1 MYIKIIGE
9 NEKYNVKLS
18 PFTTQHGKRAVR
30 FIGDE
35 IPETDKGFML
45 YNDDE
50 KEIGDLSS
58 YKYQYR
64 PNEYSEEQDEQILPS
79 FVDTPLN
86 PSAIDR
92 LNSRINRV
100 SAQVSEI
107 TPYEQT
113 KTAYHG
119 EIEKVFY
126 GVPNGVL
133 TVTFDKYD
141 GEYEVSRT
149 DDRITVS
156 FPRLEDSTNITIMVQ

>member
-45 YNDDE
+45 YNDEDE
-50 KEIGDLSS
+50 EIGDLSS

-100 SAQVSEI
+100 SAQVGEI
-107 TPYEQT
+107 TPY
-113 KTAYHG
+113 TASKQAYIG
-119 EIEKVFY
+119 DTECVFDLVKDGNISAWLSEDKACDYKVED
-126 GVPNGVL
+126 GHII
-133 TVTFDKYD
+133 VTF
-141 GEYEVSRT
+141 EALENA
-149 DDRITVS
+149 TVV
-156 FPRLEDSTNITIMVQ
+156 NISIQ